1 MALNAGMFPFLAA
14 HSAAVVALAAALA
27 DFFRVINY
35 ALSALGACQSV
46 IQVALQAHT
55 AVFQELATL
64 AAAVD
69 AHPAIRTDEFRA
81 HAQSTCGAVVRL
93 VTFKIV
99 TLLAAMVSAVADPV
113 VGNKAAAEFAIC
125 FHLPSVRRGG
135 QHSQH
140 HDQRQ
145 QNTEQL
151 VCSFLHVFPP
161 SRKLL
166 CFGPFQPGLW
176 D

>member
-14 HSAAVVALAAALA
+14 HSAAVVALAAALT

-55 AVFQELATL
+55 AVFQELAAL

-81 HAQSTCGAVVRL
+81 HAQSTCGAMVRL
-93 VTFKIV
+93 VTFKIAA
-99 TLLAAMVSAVADPV
+99 LLAAMVSAVADPV

-135 QHSQH
+135 QHSQN
-140 HDQRQ
+140 HDKA
-145 QNTEQL
+145 E
-151 VCSFLHVFPP
+151 
-161 SRKLL
+161 
-166 CFGPFQPGLW
+166 
-176 D
+176 

>member
-1 MALNAGMFPFLAA
+1 MALSTKVRIALAA
-14 HSAAVVALAAALA
+14 PSAAVVALAAALA

-35 ALSALGACQSV
+35 ALSALGACKSV
-46 IQVALQAHT
+46 IQMALQAHT
-55 AVFQELATL
+55 AVIQELAAL

-135 QHSQH
+135 QHSHQH
-140 HDQRQ
+140 D
-145 QNTEQL
+145 TAE
-151 VCSFLHVFPP
+151 
-161 SRKLL
+161 
-166 CFGPFQPGLW
+166 
-176 D
+176 

>member
-125 FHLPSVRRGG
+125 FHLPSVCRGG
-135 QHSQH
+135 QHSQN
-140 HDQRQ
+140 HDKA
-145 QNTEQL
+145 E
-151 VCSFLHVFPP
+151 
-161 SRKLL
+161 
-166 CFGPFQPGLW
+166 
-176 D
+176 

>member
-99 TLLAAMVSAVADPV
+99 
-113 VGNKAAAEFAIC
+113 
-125 FHLPSVRRGG
+125 
-135 QHSQH
+135 
-140 HDQRQ
+140 
-145 QNTEQL
+145 
-151 VCSFLHVFPP
+151 
-161 SRKLL
+161 RKL
-166 CFGPFQPGLW
+166 Q
-176 D
+176 